1 MLRLERAL
9 PASLLLLMLLGTAAC
24 SKLTFIRQDVIGKGK
39 VEQARRPVVARDS
52 QQDKARMSAH
62 DLVVRA
68 SSALQ
73 GNDLDTA
80 ERLSREAL
88 KADPAS
94 ADAHT
99 LMGAIAARRGRE
111 AESGDWLFKAMQVSA
126 GGAAEANNYGAWLC
140 GQSRFEESLRYLDYA
155 AERLGDSQSRADTLA
170 NAGACA
176 LRAGNAERATA
187 YLRQSLQLDAE
198 NRLALETLANH
209 ALSQGQLMEAR
220 AFIERRLAL
229 LPVTAALLQNAEQI
243 ELRMGDTRAAARYRE
258 RLQRDFPSNSST
270 GN

>member
-1 MLRLERAL
+1 MPRLEPAL
-9 PASLLLLMLLGTAAC
+9 AVTLSLIVLLSGSAC

-52 QQDKARMSAH
+52 QQDKARMSAQ
-62 DLVVRA
+62 DLVARA

-88 KADPAS
+88 KADPSS

-111 AESGDWLFKAMQVSA
+111 SESGDWLFKAMQVSA
-126 GGAAEANNYGAWLC
+126 GGAAEAANYGTWLC
-140 GQSRFEESLRYLDYA
+140 AQRRYEESLRYLDYA
-155 AERLGDSQSRADTLA
+155 AERMGDSQSRADTLS
-170 NAGACA
+170 NAGTCA
-176 LRAGNAERATA
+176 LRAGNAEQAVA

-209 ALSQGQLMEAR
+209 ALAQNQPMEAR

-229 LPVTAALLQNAEQI
+229 LPVTAELLQTAEQI

-258 RLQRDFPSNSST
+258 RLQRDFPSNPSN